1 LFRPN
6 LLLESSSITFLHSC
20 YKEKQRL
27 FIAREKELAEETFNW
42 IYVGFT
48 PLLYEKNRVAR
59 QSKIETW
66 LDLFQL
72 VKELNIEKTENKRN
86 VNPTMS
92 YVI

>member
-1 LFRPN
+1 
-6 LLLESSSITFLHSC
+6 LLHRR

-27 FIAREKELAEETFNW
+27 LIPREKDLAEETFNW
-42 IYVGFT
+42 IFVGFT

-72 VKELNIEKTENKRN
+72 VKELNIEKAENKRN
-86 VNPTMS
+86 VHPTMS